1 MSEETISLDELID
14 NIIEHLA
21 ETDHKYRAFIA
32 TKMSAEYTDDDDVLD
47 GIKNELMDQR
57 PGMIT
62 NLASELLTP
71 DYEYKGDGIVTV
83 RRPEDTPSAPG
94 M

>member
-32 TKMSAEYTDDDDVLD
+32 TKMSAEYTDDDNVLK
-47 GIKNELMDQR
+47 GIEEELMNQR
-57 PGMIT
+57 PGMICT
-62 NLASELLTP
+62 LASDLLTP
-71 DYEYKGDGIVTV
+71 NYEYEGDGIVTV
-83 RRPEDTPSAPG
+83 RRPEDTPSVPG